1 MPVLYGIFLQMGV
14 AALGSIQFL
23 ERMQL
28 LFIPPKHQP
37 DLIYLR
43 HVPLRRVHLFTIIQI
58 LCLVILWILKSTA
71 AAIIFPLMLLA
82 LVGIRKTME
91 CIFSLHDLSWL
102 DDILPHKDTKEV
114 EEPKKEDTDTSDI
127 EDSELLYQ
135 EKAPEIN
142 ISVN

>member
-14 AALGSIQFL
+14 AALGSIQFM
-23 ERMQL
+23 ERLKL
-28 LFIPPKHQP
+28 LFVTPKHQP

-43 HVPLRRVHLFTIIQI
+43 HVPLRKVHLFTLIQI
-58 LCLVILWILKSTA
+58 CCLIILWILKSTD

-82 LVGIRKTME
+82 LVGIRKAME

-102 DDILPHKDTKEV
+102 DDILPQKSV
-114 EEPKKEDTDTSDI
+114 REEGQKSEEIDSTDS
-127 EDSELLYQ
+127 EDSELKYQ
-135 EKAPEIN
+135 EKGPEIN